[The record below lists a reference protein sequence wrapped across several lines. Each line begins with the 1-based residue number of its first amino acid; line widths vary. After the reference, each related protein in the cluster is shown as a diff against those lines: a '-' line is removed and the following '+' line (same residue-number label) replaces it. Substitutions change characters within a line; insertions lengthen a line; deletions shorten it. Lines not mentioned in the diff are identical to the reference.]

1 MVKNCTRHQAQPVLR
16 KFGRHWGRRSIK
28 PGGDEAFKHLQL
40 ACNQLDESTNYISK
54 RPKEID
60 VYEIEA
66 HTQELGGEW
75 QFSTNQR
82 GE

>member
-1 MVKNCTRHQAQPVLR
+1 
-16 KFGRHWGRRSIK
+16 
-28 PGGDEAFKHLQL
+28 
-40 ACNQLDESTNYISK
+40 LDESTNYISK

-66 HTQELGGEW
+66 HTMELGGEW